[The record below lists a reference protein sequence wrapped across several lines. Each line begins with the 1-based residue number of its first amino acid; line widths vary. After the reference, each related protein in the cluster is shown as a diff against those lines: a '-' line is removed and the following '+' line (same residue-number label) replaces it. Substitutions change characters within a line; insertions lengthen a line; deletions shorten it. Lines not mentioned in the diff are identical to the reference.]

1 MADTTDTGM
10 ELSID
15 DDSFGG
21 EAYEMVGWDGEAM
34 EAPADEAGDILAPEA
49 QAGVVDEVQA
59 VADKPVAAK
68 SETAQ
73 VVEAVTQQ
81 FQLQMQ
87 AMQLQMQ
94 QQNQQFM
101 QVLQQLA
108 HNNAPQQQLE
118 PDPLEALDPSDPDYY
133 YKQLEIK
140 NHKLEQRLAGLEGKL
155 SQADQERL
163 RQEQEYKSRQQWQEM
178 SAWRDTN
185 VTKGVDYLFK
195 GFPDGPQVNDAK
207 DTVAALFDAE
217 WRRLSSEKFG
227 TEYHT
232 DAYGEAV
239 QRVMPRMKLYE
250 GLKARPVAAARQPQ
264 NTTGAQ
270 GAPRV
275 QQPQNLGPYKSY
287 WDRK

>member
-1 MADTTDTGM
+1 MADTTTDSGM
-10 ELSID
+10 ELSVD

-34 EAPADEAGDILAPEA
+34 EAPDEAADILAPEA
-49 QAGVVDEVQA
+49 QAGVVDELQA
-59 VADKPVAAK
+59 TPDKPVAAK

-108 HNNAPQQQLE
+108 QNNAPQQTLE
-118 PDPLEALDPSDPDYY
+118 PDPMDALDPSDPDYY
-133 YKQLEIK
+133 YKQLEVK

-163 RQEQEYKSRQQWQEM
+163 RQEQDRKTQQQWQEM
-178 SAWRDTN
+178 SAWRDTQ

-195 GFPDGPQVNDAK
+195 GFPDAPQVNDAK

-217 WRRLSSEKFG
+217 WRRLSSEKHG
-227 TEYHT
+227 TEYHV

-250 GLKARPVAAARQPQ
+250 GLKARTAPAARQPQ

-275 QQPQNLGPYKSY
+275 QQTQALGPFKSY